1 MAEELQIS
9 EFDYHLPAELIAQEP
24 CIPRED
30 ARLLV
35 VERASETIQ
44 HHRIRD
50 LPTLLR
56 PKDLLIFNNTR
67 VLPARIYGK
76 RARTGG
82 QWEGLYLRERS
93 DHQPVSWELLAQ
105 TRGYIQ
111 AGEWIDLLDRKS
123 QPSHYRLQVT
133 GRTSDR
139 HLLVRPEQPISPQEL
154 FEQIGHIPLPHYI
167 RHGVDAEQDRQ
178 WYQTVFARESGS
190 VAAPTAGLHF
200 TPDLLQQ
207 LQSKGIDQTFVTLH
221 VGMGTFAPIKVSNLN
236 EHLMHEEWC
245 ELPASAAQ
253 AINTC
258 KGRRIAVGTT
268 SLRTLESSPMQDGT
282 LQPWSGSTSIFI
294 KPGHTFR
301 TIDGLI
307 TNFHLPKS
315 TLLVLVSALAGR
327 QLIRDAY
334 AVAVQ
339 ERYRFFSYG
348 DAMLIL

>member
-35 VERASETIQ
+35 VERSTGTIQ
-44 HHRIRD
+44 HHHIRD
-50 LPTLLR
+50 LPTLLQ

-67 VLPARIYGK
+67 VLPARMYGK
-76 RARTGG
+76 RAKTGG

-93 DHQPVSWELLAQ
+93 DLQPPSWELLAQ

-111 AGEWIDLLDRKS
+111 EGEWIDLLDRNS
-123 QPSHYRLQVT
+123 QPSSYRLQVT

-139 HLLVRPEQPISPQEL
+139 HLLVRPESPISPQEL
-154 FEQIGHIPLPHYI
+154 FDQIGHIPLPHYI
-167 RHGVDAEQDRQ
+167 RHGIDSEQDRQ
-178 WYQTVFARESGS
+178 WYQTVYARESGS

-200 TPDLLQQ
+200 TPELLQR
-207 LQSKGIDQTFVTLH
+207 LEDKGLDQTFVTLH
-221 VGMGTFAPIKVSNLN
+221 VGMGTFAPIKVNNLN
-236 EHLMHEEWC
+236 EHVMHEEWC
-245 ELPASAAQ
+245 ELPASTAQ
-253 AINTC
+253 AINSC

-268 SLRTLESSPMQDGT
+268 SVRTLESSPIQDGT
-282 LQPWSGSTSIFI
+282 LQHWSGTTDIFI
-294 KPGHTFR
+294 KPGHSFR

-315 TLLVLVSALAGR
+315 TLLVLISALAGR
-327 QLIRDAY
+327 ELIRDAY

>member
-1 MAEELQIS
+1 VAEELQIS

-24 CIPRED
+24 CIPREA

-35 VERASETIQ
+35 VVRDSGTIS
-44 HHRIRD
+44 HHHIRD

-76 RARTGG
+76 RAKTGG
-82 QWEGLYLRERS
+82 QWEGLYLRER
-93 DHQPVSWELLAQ
+93 PELNPPSWELLAQ

-111 AGEWIDLLDRKS
+111 EGEWIDLLDRAN
-123 QPSHYRLQVT
+123 QPSPYRLQVM

-139 HLLVRPEQPISPQEL
+139 HLLVRPESPISPQEL
-154 FEQIGHIPLPHYI
+154 FDKIGHIPLPHYI
-167 RHGVDAEQDRQ
+167 RHGVDSEEDRA
-178 WYQTVFARESGS
+178 WYQTVYARESGS

-200 TPDLLQQ
+200 SPHLLEQ
-207 LQSKGIDQTFVTLH
+207 LQSKGIDQSFVTLH

-236 EHLMHEEWC
+236 EHVMHEEWC
-245 ELPASAAQ
+245 ELPATTAQ

-258 KGRRIAVGTT
+258 EGRRIAVGTT
-268 SLRTLESSPMQDGT
+268 SVRTLESSP
-282 LQPWSGSTSIFI
+282 
-294 KPGHTFR
+294 
-301 TIDGLI
+301 I

-315 TLLVLVSALAGR
+315 TLLVLISALAGR
-327 QLIRDAY
+327 ELIRNAY
-334 AVAVQ
+334 QVAVQ